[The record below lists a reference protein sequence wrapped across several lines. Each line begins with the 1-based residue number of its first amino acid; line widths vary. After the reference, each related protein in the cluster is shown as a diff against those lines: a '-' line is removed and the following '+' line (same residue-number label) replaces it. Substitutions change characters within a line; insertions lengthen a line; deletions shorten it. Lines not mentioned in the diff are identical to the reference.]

1 MSDKRSYQ
9 KSLRLYEGSK
19 KFLIP
24 GGSTISK
31 RPDLYP
37 FGAYP
42 IYLEKGDGAIVTDI
56 DQNEYIDFQ
65 SALGAIILGYNYGIT
80 NQAIETQLK
89 KGVLFS
95 LSTPLS
101 IKLAEKI
108 CHHVPCAQRV
118 RILKNG
124 SDATSAAVR
133 IARAYTGRMKIL
145 YCHYHGWHDWYYIST
160 GLNRGIS
167 KDLSKD
173 IIYFEYGNIDKLRQ
187 IIAANKDEIAAI
199 IMEPVKLE
207 HHPQHFLPEVR
218 QLTQDN
224 NILLIFDEVVTG
236 FRFALGGGQS
246 YFDVTPDIACFAKAL
261 GNGVAISAVAGLE
274 KVMESTKDVVSTQT
288 YAEECLALASA
299 ISTIEMLEKAPV
311 IEHIWNLGSYFQKS
325 YNQLAK
331 AYNIPTKCIGFPPR
345 LEFKFESI
353 KGWTPKEIKSY
364 FLQETANDGILFGHH
379 IFMTYSH
386 TEEHINTAIKSCE
399 NIFKKLNTLVSLEF
413 KGNHIVE
420 LW

>member
-1 MSDKRSYQ
+1 MSNQRSYQ
-9 KSLRLYEGSK
+9 KSLKLYESSK
-19 KFLIP
+19 RFLIP

-31 RPDLYP
+31 RPDLFP
-37 FGAYP
+37 FGVYP
-42 IYLEKGDGAIVTDI
+42 VYLEKGNGAIVTDV

-65 SALGAIILGYNYGIT
+65 SALGAIILGYNYSTT
-80 NQAIETQLK
+80 NQVIEKQLK
-89 KGVLFS
+89 QGVLFS

-108 CHHVPCAQRV
+108 CHHIPCAERV

-133 IARAYTGRMKIL
+133 IARAYTGRTKIV
-145 YCHYHGWHDWYYIST
+145 YCHYHGWHDWYYIT
-160 GLNRGIS
+160 TALNRGIP
-167 KDLSKD
+167 KDLSKN
-173 IIYFEYGNIDKLRQ
+173 IIYSEYGNIDKLRQ
-187 IIAANKDEIAAI
+187 IIADNKDEIAAI
-199 IMEPVKLE
+199 ITEPVNLE
-207 HHPQHFLPEVR
+207 NHPHHFLPELR
-218 QLTQDN
+218 QITKDN

-246 YFDVTPDIACFAKAL
+246 YFGVTPDIACFAKAL
-261 GNGVAISAVAGLE
+261 GNGVAIAAVAGLE
-274 KVMESTKDVVSTQT
+274 EIMESTKDVISTQT

-299 ISTIEMLEKAPV
+299 ISTIEVLEKNPV
-311 IEHIWNLGSYFQKS
+311 IEHIWNLGLYFQES

-345 LEFKFESI
+345 LELRFKSM

-386 TEEHINTAIKSCE
+386 TQEHINVAVKSCE
-399 NIFKKLNTLVSLEF
+399 NIFKTLSTADSFELR
-413 KGNHIVE
+413 GNPVVE